1 MDKFSILK
9 ESQERDYNEYLK
21 LMDASASQKIL
32 DIFPQLRR
40 QKGTTILDLG
50 CGSGLLTY
58 HLAKLNPDH
67 KVVGI
72 DICKDLVDQANKKY
86 KLPNLEFQCSSLD
99 KIKFSNVS
107 NIILSSVLHE
117 IYSYSKFDTH
127 KEKLGEV
134 YKFIDL
140 IYSFL
145 VKNGKIIIRD
155 FVRPENNYDIVTF
168 EHLKND
174 HNVNTEF
181 INFTKLFGNETY
193 LSNIKGKLIEE
204 TEISKKYKTN
214 LETFYKYIFRKDY
227 HVNWKNE
234 LNERYGFWNET
245 EIIEIKDRTKSVLLF
260 RYLNNPWIIENRI
273 DGKVI
278 SKSIPNYQ
286 ILVTIIK
293 K

>member
-32 DIFPQLRR
+32 DIFPQLGR
-40 QKGTTILDLG
+40 QKNTTILDLG

-67 KVVGI
+67 KIVGI
-72 DICKDLVDQANKKY
+72 DICEDLVNQANKKY
-86 KLPNLEFQCSSLD
+86 KLHNLEFNCSSLD

-127 KEKLGEV
+127 KEKLNEV
-134 YKFIDL
+134 YKFIDP
-140 IYSFL
+140 IYSFF
-145 VKNGKIIIRD
+145 VKDGRIIIRD
-155 FVRPENNYDIVTF
+155 FVRPENNYDMVTF

-181 INFTKLFGNETY
+181 INFTKLFVNETY
-193 LSNIKGKLIEE
+193 LSNIKGKLVEE
-204 TEISKKYKTN
+204 TETTKKYKTN
-214 LETFYKYIFRKDY
+214 LETFYEYIFRKDY

-245 EIIEIKDRTKSVLLF
+245 EIVEIKNRTKSILLF

-273 DGKVI
+273 NNKVI